1 MMKQSVVQYFSFVKI
16 FSLCWLSADTV
27 LIHCAVLFVAELQN
41 KLQELERQLNELN
54 ERRMMLE
61 VELSIIDTS
70 ERKVVCYAYQYLDC
84 FLQLAKIQQIFS
96 FLYAHNCNILLH
108 ICNLS

>member
-1 MMKQSVVQYFSFVKI
+1 M
-16 FSLCWLSADTV
+16 
-27 LIHCAVLFVAELQN
+27 LIHCAVLSVAELQN

-70 ERKVVCYAYQYLDC
+70 DRKVVCSAYVSQYLDALLATGLNLAN
-84 FLQLAKIQQIFS
+84 FQLFIAPLIAIFYVCL
-96 FLYAHNCNILLH
+96 LYT
-108 ICNLS
+108 SPSPRD

>member
-1 MMKQSVVQYFSFVKI
+1 MCHV
-16 FSLCWLSADTV
+16 C
-27 LIHCAVLFVAELQN
+27 VAELQN

-70 ERKVVCYAYQYLDC
+70 DRKV
-84 FLQLAKIQQIFS
+84 
-96 FLYAHNCNILLH
+96 
-108 ICNLS
+108 

>member
-1 MMKQSVVQYFSFVKI
+1 M
-16 FSLCWLSADTV
+16 
-27 LIHCAVLFVAELQN
+27 LIGCRYSSHHYAVLLVAELQN

-70 ERKVVCYAYQYLDC
+70 DRKVV
-84 FLQLAKIQQIFS
+84 
-96 FLYAHNCNILLH
+96 
-108 ICNLS
+108 